1 MNIALVLTAVVVL
14 GVLAHWL
21 AWRLKLPAILFL
33 LLIGIIAGPVT
44 GWVDPD
50 LLYGEALFPV
60 VSTARWP

>member
-33 LLIGIIAGPVT
+33 LLIGIVAGPVT
-44 GWVDPD
+44 GWVAKA
-50 LLYGEALFPV
+50 EV
-60 VSTARWP
+60 E